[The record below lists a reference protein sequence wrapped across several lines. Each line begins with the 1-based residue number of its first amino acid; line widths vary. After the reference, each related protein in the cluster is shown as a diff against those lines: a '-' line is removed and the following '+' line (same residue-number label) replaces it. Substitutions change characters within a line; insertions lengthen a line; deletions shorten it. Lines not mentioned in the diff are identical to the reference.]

1 MLSKHFIAWFT
12 GLAWQRRIIAV
23 IGFAVVSATIIAP
36 CVFYYAGGE
45 FGGPILAAAL
55 VTSAIVATPIVYML
69 VLVEKMATQAKQ
81 QSERRNEIFQSLLE
95 SSVAMQQ
102 TDKLVAL
109 LDDILMRLHKLLEG
123 YQFGIIIDSNR
134 PKMVRYFSSVGISE
148 KENEVLLE
156 NNQHLLT
163 AGKGDVTALLRG
175 LNDPVTGNEVEW
187 AFTPIKGRNGTTI
200 GKIIVKG
207 VPLSKDNKEV
217 LAIFLE
223 QLSVA
228 TENKLL
234 TLELERMANT
244 DQLTD
249 VYNRNFFNNEFERL
263 IERKIGKS
271 HSDFSL
277 LVIDING
284 LKGVNDSLGHVAGD
298 KLICATAT
306 ALKTVCRAEDCV
318 ARIGGDEFMV
328 LCPSTDASN
337 ANRLV
342 ERIHERCQ
350 SIAMMYKSDGGDV
363 QMDLHVS
370 VGVSCSS
377 ESIKQEA
384 LISLADERMYDAKR
398 DWYVKRSA

>member
-1 MLSKHFIAWFT
+1 MLLTRCIDWFT
-12 GLAWQRRIIAV
+12 ELAWQRRIITV
-23 IGFAVVSATIIAP
+23 IGFAVVSAMIIAP
-36 CVFYYAGGE
+36 CVFYYAGGK
-45 FGGPILAAAL
+45 FGTPILVAAL

-69 VLVEKMATQAKQ
+69 VLVEKIATQAKQ

-123 YQFGIIIDSNR
+123 YQFGIIIDSSR

-156 NNQHLLT
+156 NNQNLLT
-163 AGKGDVTALLRG
+163 ASKGDVVALLRG
-175 LNDPVTGNEVEW
+175 LHDQLTGNEVEW
-187 AFTPIKGRNGTTI
+187 AFTPIKGRNGRTI

-207 VPLSKDNKEV
+207 APLSKDNEEV

-234 TLELERMANT
+234 TLELEKMANT
-244 DQLTD
+244 DQLTE

-263 IERKIGKS
+263 VEMKAGKS
-271 HSDFSL
+271 HLDFSL

-284 LKGVNDSLGHVAGD
+284 LKSVNDSLGHVAGD
-298 KLICATAT
+298 KLICATAA
-306 ALKTVCRAEDCV
+306 ALKAVCREEDCV

-328 LCPSTDASN
+328 LCPSTDANN
-337 ANRLV
+337 AKRLV
-342 ERIHERCQ
+342 ERVHERCQ

-363 QMDLHVS
+363 QLDLHVS
-370 VGVSCSS
+370 IGVACSS
-377 ESIKQEA
+377 ENVKQEV

-398 DWYVKRSA
+398 DWYVKQSA